1 VNGPY
6 STNSKRAARGSVP
19 IVILSTADFDAAVW
33 TNKQHLALGLANYAP
48 IYYVESFGLREPGVN
63 PVDLKR
69 ALSKI
74 KSATNTRRR
83 AGHDPTKSHSTR
95 YPIKIITPHIL
106 PLHRFRCV
114 RWINQQIINHTV
126 RAKLR
131 DLGEYIFWTFS
142 PITYRLESEASLV
155 VYHSVDLLHE
165 IPGVPK
171 RALVESEKLLIA
183 DSDFVVASSIGVA
196 QHLKDLGGA
205 THRLW
210 ENVASVELFGSS
222 RTDRKNRAIFA
233 GNLTPTKVDVE
244 LLKGIASE
252 GMELALAG
260 PLSIDGIDSDKEF
273 TELFDLPE
281 VTYLGNL
288 ALDDLA
294 REVAN
299 STVGLIPY
307 NINSYTDGVFPMKVY
322 EYLSA
327 GLQVVSTPLP
337 SLREKK
343 IDGLSVVQRVDFVA
357 TVKEAY
363 EGFTEDAATERA
375 RSAQPYSWT
384 QRIFDA
390 ATLLGYEP
398 NKQESGRV

>member
-1 VNGPY
+1 
-6 STNSKRAARGSVP
+6 
-19 IVILSTADFDAAVW
+19 
-33 TNKQHLALGLANYAP
+33 
-48 IYYVESFGLREPGVN
+48 
-63 PVDLKR
+63 
-69 ALSKI
+69 
-74 KSATNTRRR
+74 
-83 AGHDPTKSHSTR
+83 
-95 YPIKIITPHIL
+95 
-106 PLHRFRCV
+106 
-114 RWINQQIINHTV
+114 
-126 RAKLR
+126 
-131 DLGEYIFWTFS
+131 
-142 PITYRLESEASLV
+142 
-155 VYHSVDLLHE
+155 
-165 IPGVPK
+165 
-171 RALVESEKLLIA
+171 
-183 DSDFVVASSIGVA
+183 
-196 QHLKDLGGA
+196 
-205 THRLW
+205 
-210 ENVASVELFGSS
+210 
-222 RTDRKNRAIFA
+222 
-233 GNLTPTKVDVE
+233 LTPTKVDVE